1 MLRLTRINSKFLKL
15 NLRCSSTAEK
25 TSPKTPEYLKLDQT
39 PAPEIREFPDMD
51 QFHAHHAGAYN
62 KIMKDHKSDD
72 EKAKTSIPK
81 NYIEEN
87 EKSGKNIKLFEEGRP
102 AWAQPELQKI
112 NLAKKYLLWHFAK
125 SFQTKYKSF
134 HDIPDY
140 LPMVDRKTVRRI
152 ELENP
157 EKAKQIKAK
166 VKADLIQKFAVGGM
180 FFEIFGYF
188 LMMISVTLAFVG
200 TVKFNNWAEAH
211 IGNSSMSKSE
221 FFRESISV
229 AWETSSLTDPFKFS
243 AAMMRYR
250 STVNDTYNTDGTLNK
265 ELGIAHAEFK
275 FDQEPIVKKYALAL
289 ETLKSRTNISEHND
303 GGGWLEESD
312 LDKLTS
318 LTVKSK
324 TE

>member
-1 MLRLTRINSKFLKL
+1 MNAL
-15 NLRCSSTAEK
+15 
-25 TSPKTPEYLKLDQT
+25 
-39 PAPEIREFPDMD
+39 
-51 QFHAHHAGAYN
+51 
-62 KIMKDHKSDD
+62 
-72 EKAKTSIPK
+72 
-81 NYIEEN
+81 
-87 EKSGKNIKLFEEGRP
+87 
-102 AWAQPELQKI
+102 
-112 NLAKKYLLWHFAK
+112 
-125 SFQTKYKSF
+125 
-134 HDIPDY
+134 Y

-188 LMMISVTLAFVG
+188 LMMMSVTLAFVG
-200 TVKFNNWAEAH
+200 SVKFNNWAEEH

-229 AWETSSLTDPFKFS
+229 AWETSSVTDPFKFS
-243 AAMMRYR
+243 AAMLRYR

-275 FDQEPIVKKYALAL
+275 FDQEPIVKKYYSAL
-289 ETLKSRTNISEHND
+289 ETLKSRTNMSKEHD
-303 GGGWLEESD
+303 GGWLEESD

-324 TE
+324 IE